1 MIWYRIL
8 AFLRGYLVLTV
19 YGNSLVKL
27 VNLAMAE
34 GIYLWDLQRPGKD
47 LIRVKVGVS
56 GLRALRPLLQRTKSR
71 ARIRRRRG
79 LPFCCKRS
87 CAAGSGWLAC
97 F

>member
-34 GIYLWDLQRPGKD
+34 GIYLWDLQRPG
-47 LIRVKVGVS
+47 
-56 GLRALRPLLQRTKSR
+56 
-71 ARIRRRRG
+71 
-79 LPFCCKRS
+79 
-87 CAAGSGWLAC
+87 
-97 F
+97 